1 MVLCSTAWALGGAQH
16 GQPAAGEGGRA
27 GCADMVIRI
36 DAGSMCSSGFSCDS
50 AYQVTYIVRG
60 SGRLG
65 IDGKRVLETRD
76 EGRCL
81 FIVPR
86 FFVVSMIADDTG

>member
-1 MVLCSTAWALGGAQH
+1 
-16 GQPAAGEGGRA
+16 
-27 GCADMVIRI
+27 MVIRI